1 MRRTTRITPI
11 VAIVVL
17 SMLAVTLPVSA
28 EGVTSVKVLGSD
40 IPELKIEGA
49 YTYTI
54 DMLQGEGM
62 LTRGNNLKVK
72 TVVGVSPIASTVSVD
87 AVLTPVAV
95 AELSLGGAVGT
106 GWDFSPLGNEG
117 LRIGASNDTD
127 TYVSDSLGGA
137 YLKAKAGAALQFD
150 TGAVFEGD
158 WKSVLMRT
166 YQEMSYQMYTGADS
180 GDWWEYESSGARTND
195 FEYRAEYV
203 VGYRMPL
210 VVNLVGLMLEVE
222 TRGLTLDTPQD
233 TTYVLGLP
241 INMSFDWGL
250 DVTVIPQLNLHE
262 EGADIYKRVAA
273 MATYTF

>member
-1 MRRTTRITPI
+1 MRKNTRISPI
-11 VAIVVL
+11 FAIVVL
-17 SMLAVTLPVSA
+17 SVIVALPLGA

-40 IPELKIEGA
+40 LPEFKVEGA

-72 TVVGVSPIASTVSVD
+72 TVLGVSPIASTLSVD

-117 LRIGASNDTD
+117 LRIGASDDTD
-127 TYVSDSLGGA
+127 TYTSDQLGGA
-137 YLKAKAGAALQFD
+137 FLKAKAGAALQFD
-150 TGAVFEGD
+150 TGAVFEGE

-166 YQEMSYQMYTGADS
+166 YQELSYQMYTGAGSD
-180 GDWWEYESSGARTND
+180 DWWEYEASGARTND

-241 INMSFDWGL
+241 INLSFDWGL
-250 DVTVIPQLNLHE
+250 DVTLIPQLNLHE
-262 EGADIYKRVAA
+262 TGSDIYKRVAA

>member
-1 MRRTTRITPI
+1 MRRTTRISAI
-11 VAIVVL
+11 LAIVVL
-17 SMLAVTLPVSA
+17 SLVVALPLSA

-40 IPELKIEGA
+40 IPEFKVEGA

-62 LTRGNNLKVK
+62 LTQGNNLKVK
-72 TVVGVSPIASTVSVD
+72 TVLGVSPIASTLSVD
-87 AVLTPVAV
+87 AVLTPLAV

-137 YLKAKAGAALQFD
+137 YLKARAGAALQFD
-150 TGAVFEGD
+150 TGAVFEGE

-180 GDWWEYESSGARTND
+180 DDWWEYEASGARTND

-203 VGYRMPL
+203 VGYRVPL
-210 VVNLVGLMLEVE
+210 VVNLVALMLEVE

-241 INMSFDWGL
+241 VNMSFDWGL
-250 DVTVIPQLNLHE
+250 DVTLIPQINLHE

>member
-1 MRRTTRITPI
+1 MRRTTRISAI
-11 VAIVVL
+11 LAIVVL
-17 SMLAVTLPVSA
+17 SLVVALPLSA

-40 IPELKIEGA
+40 IPEFKVEGA

-62 LTRGNNLKVK
+62 LTQGNNLKVK
-72 TVVGVSPIASTVSVD
+72 TVLGVSPIASTLSVD
-87 AVLTPVAV
+87 AVLTPLAV

-137 YLKAKAGAALQFD
+137 YLKARAGAALQFD
-150 TGAVFEGD
+150 TGAVFEGE

-180 GDWWEYESSGARTND
+180 DDWWEYEASGARTND

-210 VVNLVGLMLEVE
+210 VVNLVALMLEVE

-241 INMSFDWGL
+241 VNMSFDWGL
-250 DVTVIPQLNLHE
+250 DVTLIPQINLHE

>member
-1 MRRTTRITPI
+1 MKRTTRITPI

-17 SMLAVTLPVSA
+17 SMLAVALPVSA

-117 LRIGASNDTD
+117 LRIGASDDTD

-137 YLKAKAGAALQFD
+137 YLKARAGAALQFD

-166 YQEMSYQMYTGADS
+166 YQEMSYQMYTGAGS

-210 VVNLVGLMLEVE
+210 IVNLVGLMLEVE

-250 DVTVIPQLNLHE
+250 DVTLIPQVNLHE
-262 EGADIYKRVAA
+262 TGADIYKRVAA

>member
-1 MRRTTRITPI
+1 MRRTTRISPI

-17 SMLAVTLPVSA
+17 SVIVALPLGA

-40 IPELKIEGA
+40 IPEFKVEGA

-106 GWDFSPLGNEG
+106 GWDFSPLDNEG
-117 LRIGASNDTD
+117 LRIGASDDTD
-127 TYVSDSLGGA
+127 TYVSDSLGGV

-166 YQEMSYQMYTGADS
+166 YQEVSYQMYTGAGSD
-180 GDWWEYESSGARTND
+180 DWWEYESSGARTND

-250 DVTVIPQLNLHE
+250 DVTLIPQLNLHE

>member
-1 MRRTTRITPI
+1 MRRTTRISPI

-17 SMLAVTLPVSA
+17 SVIVALPLGA

-40 IPELKIEGA
+40 IPEFKVEGA

-106 GWDFSPLGNEG
+106 GWDFSPLDNEG
-117 LRIGASNDTD
+117 LRIGASDDTD
-127 TYVSDSLGGA
+127 TYVSDSLGGV

-166 YQEMSYQMYTGADS
+166 YQE
-180 GDWWEYESSGARTND
+180 
-195 FEYRAEYV
+195 
-203 VGYRMPL
+203 
-210 VVNLVGLMLEVE
+210 
-222 TRGLTLDTPQD
+222 
-233 TTYVLGLP
+233 VLLP
-241 INMSFDWGL
+241 
-250 DVTVIPQLNLHE
+250 DVYGSRQ
-262 EGADIYKRVAA
+262 
-273 MATYTF
+273 